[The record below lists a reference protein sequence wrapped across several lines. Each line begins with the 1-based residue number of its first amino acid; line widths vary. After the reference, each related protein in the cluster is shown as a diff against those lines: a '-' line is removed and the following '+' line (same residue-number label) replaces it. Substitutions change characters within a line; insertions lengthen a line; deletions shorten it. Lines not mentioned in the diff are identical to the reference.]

1 MELKITESNNSYF
14 DKLAPIPENPTKK
27 VSFNDILASLKMTV
41 VNGKLEIMRT
51 DNAALKPVKSS
62 LKQQTNYPVQQQ
74 LKQRQQQQQQQQQP
88 YKQQY
93 QQQPY
98 KQQYQQQP
106 YKQQQYQ
113 QQQQYQPLEE
123 IPILT
128 PEEYR
133 KQQIIN
139 KVNVYNEQVRNR
151 LMKSK
156 KLNFSSTN
164 IISTMNAPVF
174 KLALKRE

>member
-1 MELKITESNNSYF
+1 MELKITESNSYF
-14 DKLAPIPENPTKK
+14 DKLASIPENPTKK

-51 DNAALKPVKSS
+51 DNATKQKPVKSS
-62 LKQQTNYPVQQQ
+62 LKQQSNYPVQQQ
-74 LKQRQQQQQQQQQP
+74 LKQRHQQQQQQQQQQP

-93 QQQPY
+93 QYQP
-98 KQQYQQQP
+98 KQYQQQ
-106 YKQQQYQ
+106 
-113 QQQQYQPLEE
+113 QPLEE

-133 KQQIIN
+133 KQEIIS
-139 KVNVYNEQVRNR
+139 KVNAYNEQVRNR

-164 IISTMNAPVF
+164 IITTMNAPVF